1 MQLNLN
7 KGIRRK
13 TISMTPLIDVVFIL
27 LLFFMLTSSFIKWQ
41 QMQLAVSGPS
51 AASVATSDNP
61 PLIARLSSDGQVSL
75 GGESFLSNE
84 DEALKAFIDRH
95 EPSRILLTTDEE
107 TSIQQI
113 VSLIDRFQRLGATT
127 NVSFNVD

>member
-51 AASVATSDNP
+51 AASVATSDKP

-75 GGESFLSNE
+75 GGESFLSHE

-107 TSIQQI
+107 ASIQQI
-113 VSLIDRFQRLGATT
+113 VSLIDRFQRLGAT

>member
-1 MQLNLN
+1 
-7 KGIRRK
+7 
-13 TISMTPLIDVVFIL
+13 
-27 LLFFMLTSSFIKWQ
+27 
-41 QMQLAVSGPS
+41 MQLAVSGPS

-113 VSLIDRFQRLGATT
+113 VSLIDRFQRLGAT

>member
-113 VSLIDRFQRLGATT
+113 VSLIDRFQRLGAT

>member
-51 AASVATSDNP
+51 ATSVATSDNP

-75 GGESFLSNE
+75 GGENFLSNE

-113 VSLIDRFQRLGATT
+113 VSLIDRFQRLGAT